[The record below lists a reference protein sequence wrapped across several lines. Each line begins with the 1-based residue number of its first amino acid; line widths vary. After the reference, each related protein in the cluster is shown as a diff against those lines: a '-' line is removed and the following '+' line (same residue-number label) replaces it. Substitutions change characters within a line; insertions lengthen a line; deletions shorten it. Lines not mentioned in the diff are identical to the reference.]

1 MTRHVKQYFQCDG
14 YNIYCRKLNMS
25 LVKHENTPTH
35 TLFLKKRNAQ
45 SRMAPKSAAS
55 VQNSLASA
63 TLHCLIDDQ
72 NALVTNFK
80 KRSKICLL
88 QKVP

>member
-1 MTRHVKQYFQCDG
+1 MKT
-14 YNIYCRKLNMS
+14 L
-25 LVKHENTPTH
+25 PH

-80 KRSKICLL
+80 RSKDMPFTKGALS
-88 QKVP
+88 QKSEEKALGGAEIYTCSLAVHP